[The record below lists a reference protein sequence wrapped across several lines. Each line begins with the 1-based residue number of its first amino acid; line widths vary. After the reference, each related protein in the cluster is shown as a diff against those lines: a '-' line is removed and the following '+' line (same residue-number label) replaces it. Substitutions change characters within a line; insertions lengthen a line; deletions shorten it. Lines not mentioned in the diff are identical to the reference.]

1 MICENVIGNLSY
13 EEVAARFAGYE
24 VDPVDFDWHEAFGK
38 LHRKESRGG
47 RTIGVRLG
55 DWVLSHGLREGDVLG
70 VDEREFARFGDAECR
85 IGKFVPLCGGEAVVR
100 FGLCRHGC
108 CSIGVV
114 AGIRKFPASHRFFA
128 QRLLRCPMCFA
139 R

>member
-1 MICENVIGNLSY
+1 MLGLAGPGCCSGRAGQGFSAQMRMVGLCTCTPNSAALASMRRASAAFSVAEIGF
-13 EEVAARFAGYE
+13 R
-24 VDPVDFDWHEAFGK
+24 
-38 LHRKESRGG
+38 
-47 RTIGVRLG
+47 RT
-55 DWVLSHGLREGDVLG
+55 DVLG